1 MRFADCSEMVS
12 AHSSIR
18 LKYDLIKPVVDYSQ
32 EGLHHRIP
40 VKDLAKLQSIVQ
52 KQSLPESLL

>member
-1 MRFADCSEMVS
+1 MVS